1 MQLRDRIVYVSHS
14 PSNHYC
20 FRNTVEYLKKFPD
33 LDVWSAGRFSS
44 TPLFVPKSVS
54 ELNLEYAAKYA
65 TIIGEPLFKAYCEA
79 ERVGYGAAVCP
90 SWGDG
95 GVDEA
100 RKKLSMPVV
109 GMSLSG
115 YTKAVQTYGRF
126 SILHNHLPDMI
137 PRFEQRLKDLGFFEN
152 LVSVEMFDVD
162 VYQWMVEEK
171 KPNYEELLSVAM
183 PLVRNA
189 AKKGA
194 RVVLFGCASP
204 DLSEFSGIL
213 SRATMQELGV
223 PTQAS
228 IDTAIE
234 AAKKIIRDRQ

>member
-1 MQLRDRIVYVSHS
+1 MQLRDRIVFVSHT
-14 PSNHYC
+14 PSNHYG
-20 FRNTVEYLKKFPD
+20 FRNTAEYLKKFPEV
-33 LDVWSAGRFSS
+33 DVWSADRFSS
-44 TPLFVPKSVS
+44 APLFVPKSVS
-54 ELNLEYAAKYA
+54 ELDLEYAKKYGG
-65 TIIGEPLFKAYCEA
+65 IIGEPLFKAYCEA
-79 ERVGYGAAVCP
+79 DRVGYGAAICP

-95 GVDEA
+95 GVDDA

-126 SILHNHLPDMI
+126 SLLHNHLPEMA
-137 PRFEQRLKDLGFFEN
+137 PRNEQRLKDLGFLEN
-152 LVSVEMFDVD
+152 LVSTEMFDID

-171 KPNYEELLSVAM
+171 KPNYDELVGVAM

-194 RVVLFGCASP
+194 RAVLFACASP
-204 DLSEFSGIL
+204 DLSEFAGVL
-213 SRATMQELGV
+213 NRVTMEELGI
-223 PTQAS
+223 PAQAS

-234 AAKKIIRDRQ
+234 VARKIISERE